1 MSFSFK
7 KWRSFINESKL
18 RVFDFDDT
26 LVKTASKIKVTYP
39 DGTTEELSSEE
50 YAEQG
55 EDLQNIYDFSEFKKV
70 IDPQEIEKV
79 TNILRNVV
87 NADPG
92 GREIVVLSARQ
103 PAAEEGIKK
112 YLEEIGIDTSKINF
126 IT

>member
-26 LVKTASKIKVTYP
+26 LAKTASKVKVTYP
-39 DGTTEELSSEE
+39 DGTTEDLSSEE

-55 EDLQNIYDFSEFKKV
+55 EALQNKYDFSEFKKV
-70 IDPQEIEKV
+70 INPQEIEKV

-92 GREIVVLSARQ
+92 GREIVILSARQ
-103 PAAEEGIKK
+103 PAAEAAIKK
-112 YLEEIGIDTSKINF
+112 YLEEIVIGSKIK
-126 IT
+126 